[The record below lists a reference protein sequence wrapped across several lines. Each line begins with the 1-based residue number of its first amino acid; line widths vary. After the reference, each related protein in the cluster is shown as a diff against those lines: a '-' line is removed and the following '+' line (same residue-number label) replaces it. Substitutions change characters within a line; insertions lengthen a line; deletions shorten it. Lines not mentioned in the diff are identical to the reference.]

1 MQSDFSISQVF
12 EYIRSLKF

>member
-1 MQSDFSISQVF
+1 MQLDFSISQVF

>member
-1 MQSDFSISQVF
+1 MQPDFSISQVF